1 MSDPTPTQNNP
12 RSARGKL
19 LRLFRPTHEHSAFS
33 ATLLLMSAIMLSRV
47 LGFVREQ
54 YIAWAF
60 GASPMTDAYVA
71 GFTIP
76 EFLNY
81 VIAGGAASITFIAI
95 YTRFLTEKKDKE
107 ANETFSVIITVMT
120 TVLIA
125 GILLTEWFA
134 PPICRWWFKGFGPA
148 EMDLCI
154 HLTRIVL
161 PSQLFFYVGGV
172 VSAVLVSRKLFLFP
186 AFGPLL
192 YNVFIILGGLL
203 FSHRL
208 GIASLAYGAL
218 AGSFAGPFLINAIGA
233 GRIGIGYR
241 FSFRI
246 RNPGFREWVR
256 LSIPLMLGVSLVT
269 ADDWILRR
277 FASGSTGAISRLNY
291 AKRLFNVPIAILGQA
306 AGQASLPFFAR
317 LFSEKKL
324 QEFAE
329 TVNSSIY
336 RIVASSLLVG
346 SLIMVTVLP
355 VVDLLYRH
363 GHFHFS
369 DSRETATYL
378 FWFSLSLAFW
388 AAQALYARAFYAAG
402 DTLTP
407 MIASTLILLASL
419 PMYAALHRAYGTI
432 GLAVASDLGIAT
444 NTLVTAILLH
454 RRKLVPG
461 NELAW
466 KELGKV
472 LLTAIAAT
480 ALAHFVARAVPISG
494 SRIAD
499 LEGLALVSITWA
511 AAVASGL
518 WLTKSKL
525 LQDLRRRKGTAYPR
539 VAEQQAEL
547 NSTIKP

>member
-1 MSDPTPTQNNP
+1 MTDSLPAPNK
-12 RSARGKL
+12 RSATSRL
-19 LRLFRPTHEHSAFS
+19 LRLLRPSHEHSAFS
-33 ATLLLMSAIMLSRV
+33 ATILLMSAIMASRV

-60 GASPMTDAYVA
+60 GAGPTTDAYIA

-76 EFLNY
+76 DFLNY
-81 VIAGGAASITFIAI
+81 LIAGGAASITFIAI
-95 YTRFLTEKKDKE
+95 YTRYLTEKKEKE

-120 TVLIA
+120 AVLIG
-125 GILLTEWFA
+125 GILLAEVFTA
-134 PPICRWWFKGFGPA
+134 PICRWWLTGFKPA

-192 YNVFIILGGLL
+192 YNVFIIGGGLL

-246 RNPGFREWVR
+246 SNAGFREWVW
-256 LSIPLMLGVSLVT
+256 LSIPLMLGFSLVS

-277 FASGSTGAISRLNY
+277 FASGSAGAISWLNY

-324 QEFAE
+324 HEFSE
-329 TVNSSIY
+329 TVNGSVY
-336 RIVASSLLVG
+336 RIVASSLLAS
-346 SLIMVTVLP
+346 SLLMVMSLP
-355 VVDLLYRH
+355 LVDFLYRH

-369 DSRETATYL
+369 DSQETATYL

-388 AAQALYARAFYAAG
+388 AAQALYARAFYATG

-407 MIASTLILLASL
+407 MIASTVIMLASL
-419 PMYAALHRAYGTI
+419 PVYSALHRAYGIT
-432 GLAVASDLGIAT
+432 GLALASDIGIAA
-444 NTLVTAILLH
+444 NTLVTAMLLH
-454 RRKLVPG
+454 RRRLVPG
-461 NELAW
+461 NELQW
-466 KELGKV
+466 KELSKV
-472 LLTAIAAT
+472 LLTAVAA
-480 ALAHFVARAVPISG
+480 AVVAHYVAKLVPVQG

-499 LEGLALVSITWA
+499 LEVLLLASITWM
-511 AAVASGL
+511 AAVAAGL
-518 WLTKSKL
+518 WITSSTL
-525 LQDLRRRKGTAYPR
+525 LNDLRRRKGTSYPR
-539 VAEQQAEL
+539 VAEQNAAL
-547 NSTIKP
+547 NSTGEP